1 MRPSNYYRPKTI
13 EEALQLL
20 GQPDTVPLGGGTK
33 LLAGDIAALAV
44 VDLQALGLEQIHFED
59 NKLHIGAMV
68 RLVDWAAFLT
78 TSSDNQ
84 SPGELL
90 HKAIHQAG
98 PNTYR
103 NAATAGGTVAARLP
117 DSELLAVILV
127 LDAMLLLQTPK
138 PQTVSLA
145 DYLAA
150 EERPNGLITQIR
162 LSWEAGQGDS
172 ERVARTPADY
182 PIVSVTAWQ
191 PHQSTP
197 RLAATGIDSR
207 PVRLEES
214 EAALANGQTVQA
226 VEAAAAA
233 AAKRTRHPGDFR
245 GDTGYRSQMAAVLTH
260 RLLSQSP
267 KR

>member
-20 GQPDTVPLGGGTK
+20 AQPGTVPLGGGTK
-33 LLAGDIAALAV
+33 LLAGDTAALAV
-44 VDLQALGLEQIHFED
+44 VDLQALSLNQIQFDE

-68 RLVDWAAFLT
+68 RLVDWAVLLAA
-78 TSSDNQ
+78 SSDNQ

-90 HKAIHQAG
+90 QKTIQQAG

-117 DSELLAVILV
+117 DSELLAAMLV
-127 LDAMLLLQTPK
+127 LDATLLLQTPE
-138 PQTVSLA
+138 PQTVPLV

-162 LSWEAGQGDS
+162 LSWEAGQGGS

-197 RLAATGIDSR
+197 HLAATGIDAR

-214 EAALANGQTVQA
+214 EAALVNGQTVQA
-226 VEAAAAA
+226 LEAAAAA

-245 GDTGYRSQMAAVLTH
+245 GDASYRSQMAAILTH